1 MVALQQKLLAHEQA
15 LQMDI
20 RDMKAVARQMA
31 IGEAKA
37 RRAKKDM
44 VEANLRLVISI
55 AKNTPTVAYNS
66 LI

>member
-1 MVALQQKLLAHEQA
+1 
-15 LQMDI
+15 
-20 RDMKAVARQMA
+20 MA

-44 VEANLRLVISI
+44 VEVNLRLVISI

>member
-1 MVALQQKLLAHEQA
+1 
-15 LQMDI
+15 MDI

-44 VEANLRLVISI
+44 VEAELALGDFYRQKIHQPWLTI
-55 AKNTPTVAYNS
+55 P
-66 LI
+66 